1 MNFKRSITGFF
12 IISILGTLFH
22 FMYDILNR
30 GLIAGW
36 FFPVN
41 ESTWEHLK
49 LIFYPT
55 VIYSIIDYFTLKEKP
70 QNYIYATIQSIFYGM
85 LTIVVLFYTYKG
97 ILGFNVDFLNI
108 LIFYISVIVVLS
120 KRNKIINQEKEYSD
134 NIKIV
139 LGALFGI
146 TIFLFAV
153 YSIHHPN
160 LNIFTVP

>member
-1 MNFKRSITGFF
+1 MGFLT
-12 IISILGTLFH
+12 ISILGTLFH
-22 FMYDILNR
+22 FMYEIL
-30 GLIAGW
+30 GKSYIAGW

-55 VIYSIIDYFTLKEKP
+55 VIFSVFDYFTMQEKP
-70 QNYIYATIQSIFYGM
+70 QNYIFATIQAIFCGM

-108 LIFYISVIVVLS
+108 LIFHISVIIVIR
-120 KRNKIINQEKEYSD
+120 KRNKYINYEKEYSD
-134 NIKIV
+134 NKKII

-146 TIFLFAV
+146 TIFLFAI
-153 YSIHHPN
+153 YSINHPN
-160 LNIFTVP
+160 LNIFIVS